1 MALTPQKISARTT
14 AMVATNVAADDRIP
28 FLDKSAENT
37 AAGDAYIVPQVL
49 ADTMML
55 QEITSQSSL
64 LSAPSSGKVKLFPYT
79 EAGIARPAFR
89 RSSGPTR
96 RLQPRLSEFN
106 TVFWLP
112 VQAGIVTT
120 GNGIAFATTGTVA
133 AGGRVTA
140 TLAQRLQRIEYSA
153 TASASAVAGFRAGTG
168 SWGWDMGMSDG
179 WTQFLRWSPLT
190 GVIATQRLCAG
201 MSSTAS
207 HTDVEP
213 SSLTNCAFFAA
224 DSADTNLQFMHND
237 ASGTCTKI
245 DTGIPV
251 PAADRD
257 AVYDSI
263 IHCDPSGTTLKFKI
277 TNLVTGTSYESETG
291 TTNLPAAAAWMAP
304 YGYSSV
310 GGVSNVTG
318 ISFHGCVIETHGV

>member
-14 AMVATNVAADDRIP
+14 AIVATSVAADDRIP

-89 RSSGPTR
+89 RSSGPIR
-96 RLQPRLSEFN
+96 RLQTLLADFN

-112 VQAGIVTT
+112 VYGGTLTT

-133 AGGRVTA
+133 AGARSTS
-140 TLAQRLQRIEYSA
+140 TLAQRLQRIEFSA
-153 TASASAVAGFRAGTG
+153 TASATAVAGFRAGTG

-179 WTQFLRWSPLT
+179 WTQFLRWSVLT
-190 GVIATQRLCAG
+190 GVIATQRLCGG
-201 MSSTAS
+201 MSTTAS

-213 SSLTNCAFFAA
+213 STLTNCAFFAA
-224 DSADTNLQFMHND
+224 DSADANLQFMHND

-245 DTGIPV
+245 DTGIAV
-251 PAADRD
+251 PTTDRS

-263 IHCDPSGTTLKFKI
+263 IHCDPNGTKLQFKI
-277 TNLVTGTSYESETG
+277 TNLVTGTSYEGETG
-291 TTNLPAAAAWMAP
+291 TTNLPAAGAVMAP
-304 YGYSSV
+304 YAYSSV

>member
-1 MALTPQKISARTT
+1 MANYNIPDLLTSLTGATLAVDDISE
-14 AMVATNVAADDRIP
+14 VYDQGGSV
-28 FLDKSAENT
+28 NT
-37 AAGDAYIVPQVL
+37 Q
-49 ADTMML
+49 
-55 QEITSQSSL
+55 ITQGEYAKGLFRFPLTGVSSPP
-64 LSAPSSGKVKLFPYT
+64 SAPSTDEAQPFYYK
-79 EAGIARPAFR
+79 EAGVVRPAFR
-89 RSSGPTR
+89 RSSGPIR
-96 RLQPRLSEFN
+96 RLQQRLSEFN
-106 TVFWLP
+106 TVFWIPIYGGTL
-112 VQAGIVTT
+112 TT
-120 GNGIAFATTGTVA
+120 GNGLALTATGTPTNGA
-133 AGGRVTA
+133 RSTS
-140 TLAQRLQRIEYSA
+140 TLAQRLQRIEFTA
-153 TASASAVAGFRAGTG
+153 TATSSAVAGWRVGTG

-179 WTQFLRWSPLT
+179 FTQFLRWSPLT
-190 GVIATQRLCAG
+190 GVIASQRLCAG

-207 HTDVEP
+207 NTDVEP
-213 SSLTNCAFFAA
+213 STLTNCAFFAA
-224 DSADTNLQFMHND
+224 DSADANLQFMHND
-237 ASGTCTKI
+237 AAGTCTKI